1 MPENNDKLIN
11 MLIMHEGL
19 KLHVYDDAD
28 GRAEVKKD
36 YTLTGH
42 PTIGVGRNIASDGLG
57 ISEKEARYL
66 LANDIK
72 RVVKETSSWDFMEE
86 LNDVR
91 KAVIYDMVFN
101 MGITRFNPNVW
112 VNTFNAIKKKDF
124 ETAANEMLSSRWAK
138 QVGNRSIRLSD
149 MMRKGEWYDK

>member
-1 MPENNDKLIN
+1 
-11 MLIMHEGL
+11 
-19 KLHVYDDAD
+19 
-28 GRAEVKKD
+28 
-36 YTLTGH
+36 
-42 PTIGVGRNIASDGLG
+42 
-57 ISEKEARYL
+57 
-66 LANDIK
+66 
-72 RVVKETSSWDFMEE
+72 MEE

-101 MGITRFNPNVW
+101 MGITRFNPDVW